1 MNFDTSVIHNDCIYI
16 VHVEVGQDLI
26 DVKVIREIGQNA
38 DETPINMQLKKE
50 GERILADDSPDL
62 FRSKIISAIEH
73 HIRRGSGGPYRRAI

>member
-38 DETPINMQLKKE
+38 DEMPVNLQLKRE
-50 GERILADDSPDL
+50 GERILVDDSPDL
-62 FRSKIISAIEH
+62 FWSKIINAIEH
-73 HIRRGSGGPYRRAI
+73 HIRRGAGGPYRRAI